1 MIRTYTTGEVSE
13 IVGGPSERWLIQQLR
28 AGRFPGRKVGRSSSW
43 RRSLSPTW
51 AASENWHT
59 WRTGA
64 ASTWARWGAS
74 RATCTS
80 PSTALRK
87 VCKAVEVA
95 TIRAA
100 AQIGDYFKA
109 CAINAFAEMGADRVT
124 ADAVYLLGRIEHLGR
139 RGVRT

>member
-1 MIRTYTTGEVSE
+1 MAHPAAAGWSLPRSQGRAVIELAKELEPDLG
-13 IVGGPSERWLIQQLR
+13 SERELAHLADWGSKYMG
-28 AGRFPGRKVGRSSSW
+28 AVGRIAGN
-43 RRSLSPTW
+43 LHL
-51 AASENWHT
+51 AEY
-59 WRTGA
+59 GA
-64 ASTWARWGAS
+64 EKGVR
-74 RATCTS
+74 
-80 PSTALRK
+80 
-87 VCKAVEVA
+87 KAVEVA